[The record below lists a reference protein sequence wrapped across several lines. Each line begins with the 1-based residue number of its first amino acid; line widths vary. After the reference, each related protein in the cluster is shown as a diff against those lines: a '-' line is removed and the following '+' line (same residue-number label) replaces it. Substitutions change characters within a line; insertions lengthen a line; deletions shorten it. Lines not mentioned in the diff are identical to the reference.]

1 MSVVEDSSNM
11 CSEPLGEPRD
21 QSKLAASRRAAFVT
35 FALSF
40 QPVPSHHIPNS
51 LKTKQS
57 TKSLE
62 NLCISVLMLS
72 QHFPCWR
79 QAHHQPNVRVA
90 EPSRDSLL
98 AMSLSLAL
106 ASSYRPAALRCH
118 RCQTRTSRRECSL
131 LSSLPPAILIES
143 YIELLRSYLE
153 SGSLSFN
160 NILAGRFG
168 LAHSC
173 ARGQHILRATYVNG
187 SQRSLTPTGLKSV
200 PRTAS
205 YLLSRA
211 TGSLDVPIELTMN
224 GFSFEEKRRKT

>member
-1 MSVVEDSSNM
+1 VSRLVSREIKASSRHR
-11 CSEPLGEPRD
+11 GVPRLSLSLSPFN
-21 QSKLAASRRAAFVT
+21 QSRATTSPTLSKRNNQRNVWKTCASRFRC
-35 FALSF
+35 S
-40 QPVPSHHIPNS
+40 PY
-51 LKTKQS
+51 
-57 TKSLE
+57 
-62 NLCISVLMLS
+62 

-79 QAHHQPNVRVA
+79 QAHHQPNVRVT
-90 EPSRDSLL
+90 EPLRVIRYWRCLCRWRW
-98 AMSLSLAL
+98 
-106 ASSYRPAALRCH
+106 RPHIGPRCH
-118 RCQTRTSRRECSL
+118 RYQTRTSRRECSL
-131 LSSLPPAILIES
+131 LSSLPPTILIDC

-173 ARGQHILRATYVNG
+173 ARGQHILGATYVNG